1 MEENKELVT
10 MKAPDVS
17 DYGLLVEKLF
27 GFGRGIDGTTLA
39 TVLPICFRAKIT
51 QKS

>member
-17 DYGLLVEKLF
+17 DYGLVEKVF
-27 GFGRGIDGTTLA
+27 GFGRGIDGTSYA
-39 TVLPICFRAKIT
+39 TVLPICFCAKIT
-51 QKS
+51 